1 MVKCQ
6 LLKDL
11 VRVEQPYGVMRGYK
25 VGDILDFS
33 ESDAKRLA
41 DRGTLIILQSVEP
54 EPEAKP
60 AKKKVL

>member
-6 LLKDL
+6 MLKDI
-11 VRVEQPYGVMRGYK
+11 VRVEERGMMRAYK
-25 VGDILDFS
+25 VGDIVEFS

-41 DRGTLIILQSVEP
+41 DRGTLVILASVEP
-54 EPEAKP
+54 EPKP

>member
-6 LLKDL
+6 MLKDI
-11 VRVEQPYGVMRGYK
+11 VRVEERGVMRAYK
-25 VGDILDFS
+25 VGDIVEFS

-41 DRGTLIILQSVEP
+41 DRGTLIILASVEP
-54 EPEAKP
+54 EPEPKP

>member
-6 LLKDL
+6 LLKDI
-11 VRVEQPYGVMRGYK
+11 VRVEERGMMRGYK
-25 VGDILDFS
+25 VGDILEFS
-33 ESDAKRLA
+33 ESDAQRLA
-41 DRGTLIILQSVEP
+41 DRGTLVILASVEP